1 MTTIAPV
8 CAGRCGRQM
17 DSPPHQ
23 DPWLAVLAARGPFP
37 MDMPR
42 ATYFVCP
49 QCETEVI
56 PTLLANFRE
65 HPRHGVRTYPR
76 RDLNHRAG
84 QRCTR
89 LGANPRPGRE
99 HRHRLTGPEQK
110 DRAVP

>member
-56 PTLLANFRE
+56 PTLLANFRDGE
-65 HPRHGVRTYPR
+65 VIQLSDNT
-76 RDLNHRAG
+76 
-84 QRCTR
+84 
-89 LGANPRPGRE
+89 PGTVFALIRGE
-99 HRHRLTGPEQK
+99 I
-110 DRAVP
+110 